1 MTKSGREVVLGVGA
15 GISAYKACDLLRR
28 LQDEGY
34 LVSVVPT
41 PSSLNFVGSA
51 TWEALSGRS
60 VYTQVW
66 ENVAA
71 VTHIHLAERADYFLI
86 APATADLIARIAAG
100 RADDLL
106 TNLVLATTV
115 PIMIVPAM
123 HTSMWNDP
131 ATKSNVETLRERGY
145 IVMEPAVG
153 RLTGADSGQGR
164 FPDSAAII
172 DEFSKV
178 TGAKRDLLGKQ
189 VLISAGGTR
198 EPIDPVRFIGNRS
211 SGKQGFAL
219 AHAALSRGA
228 QVSLVAANCDIDD
241 IPGVAMYRVERADE
255 MLSQLENLFDASDV
269 VIMSAAVADAKPK
282 QISLEKIKKALFGA
296 IELEANPDVIA
307 TLTKRRHK
315 GQVIVGFAAE
325 TTDHMISA
333 QKKLESK
340 DLDLLYL
347 NDVSGGAIF
356 GSDSTTGSILDRN
369 GAVIPVDEMSKDT
382 LSHLLLDQ
390 ALHKLG

>member
-15 GISAYKACDLLRR
+15 GIAAYKACDLLRR

-34 LVSVVPT
+34 QVSVVPT

-66 ENVAA
+66 ENVPG
-71 VTHIHLAERADYFLI
+71 VTHIQLAEKADYFLV

-106 TNLVLATTV
+106 TNLILATNA

-131 ATKSNVETLRERGY
+131 ATRSNVATLRERGY
-145 IVMEPAVG
+145 IVMEPAIG

-164 FPDSAAII
+164 FPETGAII
-172 DEFSKV
+172 DVFSKI
-178 TGAKRDLLGKQ
+178 TGAKRDLVGKR

-219 AHAALSRGA
+219 ALAAHSRGA
-228 QVSLVAANCDIDD
+228 HVSLVAANCDITD
-241 IPGVAMYRVERADE
+241 IPGVSMYRVERADQ
-255 MLSQLENLFDASDV
+255 MLTQLESLFDDSDV

-282 QISLEKIKKALFGA
+282 QISLEKIKKAFFA
-296 IELEANPDVIA
+296 SIELDANPDLIA
-307 TLTKRRHK
+307 TLTKRRRK
-315 GQVIVGFAAE
+315 NQVIIGFAAE
-325 TTDHMISA
+325 TTEHMISA

-356 GSDSTTGSILDRN
+356 GSDSTNGSILDRN

-382 LSHLLLDQ
+382 LAHLLLDQ

>member
-1 MTKSGREVVLGVGA
+1 MNKSGREVVLGVGA
-15 GISAYKACDLLRR
+15 GIAAYKACDLLRR

-34 LVSVVPT
+34 QVSVVPT

-66 ENVAA
+66 ENVPG
-71 VTHIHLAERADYFLI
+71 VTHIQLAEKANYFLI
-86 APATADLIARIAAG
+86 APATADLIARIVAG

-106 TNLVLATTV
+106 TNLVLATNV

-131 ATKSNVETLRERGY
+131 ATQANVATLRKRGFT
-145 IVMEPAVG
+145 VMEPAIG

-164 FPDSAAII
+164 FPETSTII
-172 DEFSKV
+172 DEFSKI
-178 TGAKRDLLGKQ
+178 TGSTRDLVGKK

-219 AHAALSRGA
+219 AQAALSRGA
-228 QVSLVAANCDIDD
+228 DVSLVAANCEIADID
-241 IPGVAMYRVERADE
+241 GVAMYRVERADQ
-255 MLSQLENLFDASDV
+255 MLSQLESLFDSSDV

-282 QISLEKIKKALFGA
+282 QIALEKIKKALFGS
-296 IELEANPDVIA
+296 IELEANPDLIA
-307 TLTKRRHK
+307 TLTKRRRS
-315 GQVIVGFAAE
+315 GQVIIGFAAE

-333 QKKLESK
+333 RKKIESK

>member
-1 MTKSGREVVLGVGA
+1 MNKSGREIVLGVGA
-15 GISAYKACDLLRR
+15 GIAAYKACDLLRR

-66 ENVAA
+66 ENVPG
-71 VTHIHLAERADYFLI
+71 VTHIQLAEKADYFLI

-131 ATKSNVETLRERGY
+131 ATKSNVATLRSRGY
-145 IVMEPAVG
+145 TVMEPAVG

-164 FPDSAAII
+164 FPDSAEII
-172 DEFSKV
+172 HEFSKV
-178 TGAKRDLLGKQ
+178 TGAKRDLLDKR

-241 IPGVAMYRVERADE
+241 IPGVTMYRVERTDE
-255 MLSQLENLFDASDV
+255 MLSQLENLFDESDL
-269 VIMSAAVADAKPK
+269 VIMSAAVADAKPN
-282 QISLEKIKKALFGA
+282 QISLEKIKKALFGS

-325 TTDHMISA
+325 TSEHMISA
-333 QKKLESK
+333 KKKLESK

-356 GSDSTTGSILDRN
+356 GSDSTNGSILDRN

>member
-1 MTKSGREVVLGVGA
+1 MNKSGREVVLGVGA
-15 GISAYKACDLLRR
+15 GIAAYKACDLLRR

-34 LVSVVPT
+34 QVSVVPT

-66 ENVAA
+66 ENVPG
-71 VTHIHLAERADYFLI
+71 VTHIQLAEKADFFLI

-123 HTSMWNDP
+123 HTSMWTDP
-131 ATKSNVETLRERGY
+131 ATRTNVATLRQRGY

-164 FPDSAAII
+164 FPETSTII
-172 DEFSKV
+172 DEFSKM
-178 TGAKRDLLGKQ
+178 TGAKKDLVGKR

-219 AHAALSRGA
+219 AQAALSRGA
-228 QVSLVAANCDIDD
+228 HVSLVAANCEMAD
-241 IPGVAMYRVERADE
+241 IPGVSMYRVERADQ
-255 MLSQLENLFDASDV
+255 MLTQLEKLFTASDL

-282 QISLEKIKKALFGA
+282 QISLEKIKKALFGS
-296 IELEANPDVIA
+296 IELEANPDLIA
-307 TLTKRRHK
+307 TLTKKRRD

-325 TTDHMISA
+325 TNDHMISA

-356 GSDSTTGSILDRN
+356 GSDSTRGSILDRN

>member
-1 MTKSGREVVLGVGA
+1 MNKSGREVVLGVGA
-15 GISAYKACDLLRR
+15 GIAAYKACDLLRR

-34 LVSVVPT
+34 QVSVVPT

-66 ENVAA
+66 ENVPG
-71 VTHIHLAERADYFLI
+71 VTHIQLAEKADFFLI
-86 APATADLIARIAAG
+86 APATADLIARISAG

-123 HTSMWNDP
+123 HTSMWTDS
-131 ATKSNVETLRERGY
+131 ATQTNVATLRQRGY

-164 FPDSAAII
+164 FPETSTII
-172 DEFSKV
+172 DEFSKM
-178 TGAKRDLLGKQ
+178 TGAKKDLVGKR

-219 AHAALSRGA
+219 AQAALSRGA
-228 QVSLVAANCDIDD
+228 HVSLVAANCDMAD
-241 IPGVAMYRVERADE
+241 IPGVSMYRVERADQ
-255 MLSQLENLFDASDV
+255 MLTQLGKLFSASDL

-282 QISLEKIKKALFGA
+282 QISLEKIKKALFES
-296 IELEANPDVIA
+296 IELEANPDLIA
-307 TLTKRRHK
+307 TLTKKRRE

-390 ALHKLG
+390 ALHKVG

>member
-1 MTKSGREVVLGVGA
+1 MNKSGREIVLGVGA
-15 GISAYKACDLLRR
+15 GIAAYKACDLLRR

-66 ENVAA
+66 ENVPG
-71 VTHIHLAERADYFLI
+71 VTHIQLAEKADYFLI

-131 ATKSNVETLRERGY
+131 ATKSNVATLRSRGY
-145 IVMEPAVG
+145 TVMEPAVG

-164 FPDSAAII
+164 FPDTAEII
-172 DEFSKV
+172 YEFSKV
-178 TGAKRDLLGKQ
+178 TGAKRDLLDKR

-241 IPGVAMYRVERADE
+241 IPGVTMYRVERTDE
-255 MLSQLENLFDASDV
+255 MLSQLEDLFDESDL

-282 QISLEKIKKALFGA
+282 QISLEKIKKALFGS

-325 TTDHMISA
+325 TSEHMISA
-333 QKKLESK
+333 KKKLESK

-356 GSDSTTGSILDRN
+356 GSDSTNGSILDRN

>member
-15 GISAYKACDLLRR
+15 GIAAYKACDLLRR

-34 LVSVVPT
+34 QVSVVPT

-51 TWEALSGRS
+51 TWEALSGRN

-66 ENVAA
+66 ENVPG
-71 VTHIHLAERADYFLI
+71 VTHIQLAEKADYFLV

-106 TNLVLATTV
+106 TNLILATNA

-131 ATKSNVETLRERGY
+131 ATQSNVATLRERGY

-164 FPDSAAII
+164 FPETGAII
-172 DEFSKV
+172 DVFSKI
-178 TGAKRDLLGKQ
+178 TGAKRDLVGKR

-219 AHAALSRGA
+219 ALAAHSRGA
-228 QVSLVAANCDIDD
+228 HVSLVAANCDITD
-241 IPGVAMYRVERADE
+241 IPGVSMYRVERADQ
-255 MLSQLENLFDASDV
+255 MLTQLESLFDDSDV

-282 QISLEKIKKALFGA
+282 QISLEKIKKAFFA
-296 IELEANPDVIA
+296 SIELDANPDLIA
-307 TLTKRRHK
+307 TLTKRRRK
-315 GQVIVGFAAE
+315 NQVIIGFAAE
-325 TTDHMISA
+325 TTEHMISA

-356 GSDSTTGSILDRN
+356 GSDSTNGSILDRN

-382 LSHLLLDQ
+382 LAHLLLDQ

>member
-1 MTKSGREVVLGVGA
+1 MNKSGREVVLGVGA
-15 GISAYKACDLLRR
+15 GIAAYKACDLLRR

-34 LVSVVPT
+34 QVSVVPT

-66 ENVAA
+66 ENVPG
-71 VTHIHLAERADYFLI
+71 VTHIQLAEKADFFLI

-115 PIMIVPAM
+115 PIMVVPAM
-123 HTSMWNDP
+123 HTSMWTDP
-131 ATKSNVETLRERGY
+131 ATQTNVATLRQRGY

-164 FPDSAAII
+164 FPETSKII
-172 DEFSKV
+172 DEFSKI
-178 TGAKRDLLGKQ
+178 TGAKKDLVGKR

-219 AHAALSRGA
+219 AQAALSRGA
-228 QVSLVAANCDIDD
+228 HVSLVAANCDMAD
-241 IPGVAMYRVERADE
+241 IPGVSMYRVERADQ
-255 MLSQLENLFDASDV
+255 MLTQLEKLFTTSDL

-282 QISLEKIKKALFGA
+282 QISLEKIKKALFGS
-296 IELEANPDVIA
+296 IELEANPDLIA
-307 TLTKRRHK
+307 TLTKKRRD

>member
-1 MTKSGREVVLGVGA
+1 MNKSGREVVLGVGA
-15 GISAYKACDLLRR
+15 GIAAYKACDLLRR

-34 LVSVVPT
+34 QVSVVPT

-66 ENVAA
+66 ENVPG
-71 VTHIHLAERADYFLI
+71 VTHIQLADKADFFLI

-131 ATKSNVETLRERGY
+131 ATQTNVATLRQRGY

-164 FPDSAAII
+164 FPETSTII
-172 DEFSKV
+172 DEFSKM
-178 TGAKRDLLGKQ
+178 TGAKKDLVGKR

-219 AHAALSRGA
+219 AQAALSRGA
-228 QVSLVAANCDIDD
+228 HVSLVAANCDMAD
-241 IPGVAMYRVERADE
+241 IPGVSMYRVERADQ
-255 MLSQLENLFDASDV
+255 MLTQLEKLFAASDL

-282 QISLEKIKKALFGA
+282 QISLEKIKKALFGS
-296 IELEANPDVIA
+296 IELEANPDLIA
-307 TLTKRRHK
+307 TLTKKRRD

-325 TTDHMISA
+325 TNDHMISA

>member
-1 MTKSGREVVLGVGA
+1 MNKSGREVVLGVGA
-15 GISAYKACDLLRR
+15 GIAAYKACDLLRR

-34 LVSVVPT
+34 QVSVVPT

-66 ENVAA
+66 ENVPG
-71 VTHIHLAERADYFLI
+71 VTHIHLAEKANYFLI

-106 TNLVLATTV
+106 TNLVLATNA

-131 ATKSNVETLRERGY
+131 ATQSNVATLRQRGY
-145 IVMEPAVG
+145 TVMEPATG

-164 FPDSAAII
+164 FPETSAII
-172 DEFSKV
+172 DDFSKI
-178 TGAKRDLLGKQ
+178 TGAKKDLVGKR

-228 QVSLVAANCDIDD
+228 LVSLVAANCDIAD
-241 IPGVAMYRVERADE
+241 IPGVTIFRVERADQ
-255 MLSQLENLFDASDV
+255 MLTQLEALFDSSDL
-269 VIMSAAVADAKPK
+269 VIMTAAVADAKPK
-282 QISLEKIKKALFGA
+282 QVALDKIKKTLFGS
-296 IELEANPDVIA
+296 IELEANPDLIA
-307 TLTKRRHK
+307 TLTKRRRR

-325 TTDHMISA
+325 TTEHMISA
-333 QKKLESK
+333 QKKLVSK

-356 GSDSTTGSILDRN
+356 GSDSTSGSILYRN

>member
-1 MTKSGREVVLGVGA
+1 
-15 GISAYKACDLLRR
+15 
-28 LQDEGY
+28 
-34 LVSVVPT
+34 
-41 PSSLNFVGSA
+41 
-51 TWEALSGRS
+51 
-60 VYTQVW
+60 
-66 ENVAA
+66 
-71 VTHIHLAERADYFLI
+71 
-86 APATADLIARIAAG
+86 
-100 RADDLL
+100 
-106 TNLVLATTV
+106 
-115 PIMIVPAM
+115 MIVPAM

-131 ATKSNVETLRERGY
+131 ATKSNVATLRGRGY
-145 IVMEPAVG
+145 IVMEPAIG

-164 FPDSAAII
+164 FPETAAII
-172 DEFSKV
+172 DEFSKI
-178 TGAKRDLLGKQ
+178 TGAKRDLVGKR

-219 AHAALSRGA
+219 ARAAQSRGA
-228 QVSLVAANCDIDD
+228 QVSLVAANCDIED
-241 IPGVAMYRVERADE
+241 IPGVTMFRVERADQ

-282 QISLEKIKKALFGA
+282 QISLEKIKKAFFGS

-315 GQVIVGFAAE
+315 NQVIVGFAAE
-325 TTDHMISA
+325 TSDHMISA

>member
-1 MTKSGREVVLGVGA
+1 MNKSGREVVLGVGA
-15 GISAYKACDLLRR
+15 GIAAYKACDLLRR

-34 LVSVVPT
+34 QVSVVPT

-66 ENVAA
+66 ENVPG
-71 VTHIHLAERADYFLI
+71 VTHIQLAEKADFFLI

-123 HTSMWNDP
+123 HTSMWTDP
-131 ATKSNVETLRERGY
+131 ATQNNVTTLRQRGS

-164 FPDSAAII
+164 FPETSTII
-172 DEFSKV
+172 DEFSKM
-178 TGAKRDLLGKQ
+178 TGAKKDLVGKR
-189 VLISAGGTR
+189 VLVSAGGTR

-219 AHAALSRGA
+219 AQAALSRGA
-228 QVSLVAANCDIDD
+228 HVSLVAANCDMAD
-241 IPGVAMYRVERADE
+241 IPGVSMYRVERADQ
-255 MLSQLENLFDASDV
+255 MLTQLEKLFTASDL

-282 QISLEKIKKALFGA
+282 QISLEKIKKALFGS
-296 IELEANPDVIA
+296 IELEANPDLIA
-307 TLTKRRHK
+307 TLTKKRRD

-333 QKKLESK
+333 QKKLKSK

>member
-15 GISAYKACDLLRR
+15 GIAAYKACDLLRR

-34 LVSVVPT
+34 QVSVVPT

-66 ENVAA
+66 ENVPG
-71 VTHIHLAERADYFLI
+71 VTHIQLAEKADYFLI

-106 TNLVLATTV
+106 TNLILATNA

-131 ATKSNVETLRERGY
+131 ATRSNVATLRERGY
-145 IVMEPAVG
+145 IVMEPAIG

-164 FPDSAAII
+164 FPETGAII
-172 DEFSKV
+172 DVFSKI
-178 TGAKRDLLGKQ
+178 TGAKRDLVGKR

-219 AHAALSRGA
+219 ALAAHSRGA
-228 QVSLVAANCDIDD
+228 HVSLVAANCDITD
-241 IPGVAMYRVERADE
+241 IPGVSMYRVERADQ
-255 MLSQLENLFDASDV
+255 MLTQLESLFDDSDV
-269 VIMSAAVADAKPK
+269 IIMSAAVADAKPK
-282 QISLEKIKKALFGA
+282 QISLEKIKKAFFA
-296 IELEANPDVIA
+296 SIELDANPDLIA
-307 TLTKRRHK
+307 TLTKRRRK
-315 GQVIVGFAAE
+315 NQVIIGFAAE
-325 TTDHMISA
+325 TTEHMISA

-356 GSDSTTGSILDRN
+356 GSDSTNGSILDRN

-382 LSHLLLDQ
+382 LAHLLLDQ

>member
-15 GISAYKACDLLRR
+15 GIAAYKACDLLRR

-34 LVSVVPT
+34 QVSVVPT

-66 ENVAA
+66 ENVPG
-71 VTHIHLAERADYFLI
+71 VTHIQLAEKADYFLI

-106 TNLVLATTV
+106 TNLILATNA

-131 ATKSNVETLRERGY
+131 ATRSNVATLRERGY
-145 IVMEPAVG
+145 IVMEPAIG

-164 FPDSAAII
+164 FPETSAII
-172 DEFSKV
+172 DVFSKI
-178 TGAKRDLLGKQ
+178 TGAKRDLVGKR

-219 AHAALSRGA
+219 ALAAHSRGA
-228 QVSLVAANCDIDD
+228 HVSLVAANCDITD
-241 IPGVAMYRVERADE
+241 IPGVSMYRVERADQ
-255 MLSQLENLFDASDV
+255 MLTQLESLFDDSDV
-269 VIMSAAVADAKPK
+269 IIMSAAVADAKPK
-282 QISLEKIKKALFGA
+282 QISLEKIKKAFFA
-296 IELEANPDVIA
+296 SIELDANPDLIA
-307 TLTKRRHK
+307 TLTKRRRK
-315 GQVIVGFAAE
+315 NQVIVGFAAE
-325 TTDHMISA
+325 TTEHMISA

-356 GSDSTTGSILDRN
+356 GSDSTNGSILDRN

-382 LSHLLLDQ
+382 LAHLLLDQ

>member
-1 MTKSGREVVLGVGA
+1 MNKSGREIVLGVGA
-15 GISAYKACDLLRR
+15 GIAAYKACDLLRR

-66 ENVAA
+66 ENVPG
-71 VTHIHLAERADYFLI
+71 VTHIQLAEKADYFLI

-131 ATKSNVETLRERGY
+131 ATKSNVATLRSRGY
-145 IVMEPAVG
+145 TVMEPAVG

-164 FPDSAAII
+164 FPDSAEII
-172 DEFSKV
+172 HEFSKV
-178 TGAKRDLLGKQ
+178 TGAKRDLLDKR

-228 QVSLVAANCDIDD
+228 HVSLVAANCDIDD
-241 IPGVAMYRVERADE
+241 IPGVTMYRVERADE
-255 MLSQLENLFDASDV
+255 MLSQLENLFDESDL

-282 QISLEKIKKALFGA
+282 QISLEKIKKALFGS
-296 IELEANPDVIA
+296 IELEANSDVIA

-325 TTDHMISA
+325 TSEHMISA
-333 QKKLESK
+333 KKKLESK

-356 GSDSTTGSILDRN
+356 GSDSTNGSILDRN